1 VLGFRPAK
9 RKTNMRL
16 ISLLALTLLAGLQT
30 AEADEKKADTCL
42 RTKIWDGYGEGW
54 AVRTATTASLAQG
67 EHRVYLVTLYAGNEY
82 KLQVCGDDSATD
94 IDIVLHDA
102 EGVEL
107 VRDQTNDREPVVTYK
122 PANTETYYVVLYAG
136 QVTEGQDAGV
146 AMAVTY
152 K

>member
-1 VLGFRPAK
+1 M
-9 RKTNMRL
+9 MRMV
-16 ISLLALTLLAGLQT
+16 SLLALTLLAGIGT
-30 AEADEKKADTCL
+30 AEADEKQADSCL

-54 AVRTATTASLAQG
+54 AVRTATTATLGKG

-94 IDIVLHDA
+94 IDLVLHDA

-107 VRDQTNDREPVVTYK
+107 VRDQTDDREPVITYK

-136 QVTEGQDAGV
+136 QVASGQKSGV

>member
-1 VLGFRPAK
+1 MRAIALLG
-9 RKTNMRL
+9 
-16 ISLLALTLLAGLQT
+16 LTLLAGVQT
-30 AEADEKKADTCL
+30 ASADEKQADSCL
-42 RTKIWDGYGEGW
+42 RTKIWDGYSEGW
-54 AVRTATTASLAQG
+54 AVRTATTASLGKG

-94 IDIVLHDA
+94 VDLVLHDA

-107 VRDQTNDREPVVTYK
+107 VRDQTDDREPVVTYK

-136 QVTEGQDAGV
+136 QVAAGQKAGV